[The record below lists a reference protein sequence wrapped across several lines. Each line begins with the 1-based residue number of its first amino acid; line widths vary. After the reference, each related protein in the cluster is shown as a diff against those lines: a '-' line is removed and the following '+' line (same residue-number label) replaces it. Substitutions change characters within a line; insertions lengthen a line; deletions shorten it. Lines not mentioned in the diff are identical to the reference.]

1 MSFVYIVFEATP
13 DDRTIYPET
22 YKTLE
27 EAIEAIRI
35 KWWKYLEEDFEI
47 NGEPAE
53 EQWQREMKDM
63 RVEKN
68 VTHLYLEKGIFFE
81 IHKVALPA

>member
-1 MSFVYIVFEATP
+1 MSFVYIVSETTP
-13 DDRTIYPET
+13 DDSTVYPET
-22 YKTLE
+22 FKMLE

-35 KWWKYLEEDFEI
+35 KWWKYLEDDAEI

-53 EQWQREMKDM
+53 EQWQRELKNM

-68 VTHLYLEKGIFFE
+68 VTHLYLEKEIFFE
-81 IHKVALPA
+81 IHKLARPA